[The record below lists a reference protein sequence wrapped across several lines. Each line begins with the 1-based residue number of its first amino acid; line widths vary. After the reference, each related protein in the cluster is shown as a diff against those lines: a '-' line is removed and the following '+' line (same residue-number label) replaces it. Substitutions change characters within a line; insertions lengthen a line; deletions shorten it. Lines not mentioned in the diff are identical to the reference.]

1 MNQKMI
7 SSSLTVSLSVEV
19 DFRGMPPMLIGCKVG
34 PELLKSPPGG
44 TKLQGEFLKNVL
56 LSRYIL

>member
-1 MNQKMI
+1 MNQKII

-19 DFRGMPPMLIGCKVG
+19 DFRRMPPMLIGFKVG

-44 TKLQGEFLKNVL
+44 TRLPGRFLKTAL
-56 LSRYIL
+56 LAWYML